1 MYVYCDIRFNASS
14 SERLWWQAADDG
26 IAWDCEE
33 RIYPATTTVVPGEN
47 REVTSQI
54 WFSRILRR
62 FSLWKKKPTD
72 LSLWQK
78 GLCIL
83 DVFAAHRSNEFLNV
97 MAIKNRSC
105 VRQHKLQPFKIIL
118 KKIFEK
124 NIKNEFQQYYAH

>member
-26 IAWDCEE
+26 TAWDCEE
-33 RIYPATTTVVPGEN
+33 RIYPATKTVVPGEN

-83 DVFAAHRSNEFLNV
+83 DVFAAHRKMSF
-97 MAIKNRSC
+97 
-105 VRQHKLQPFKIIL
+105 
-118 KKIFEK
+118 
-124 NIKNEFQQYYAH
+124 